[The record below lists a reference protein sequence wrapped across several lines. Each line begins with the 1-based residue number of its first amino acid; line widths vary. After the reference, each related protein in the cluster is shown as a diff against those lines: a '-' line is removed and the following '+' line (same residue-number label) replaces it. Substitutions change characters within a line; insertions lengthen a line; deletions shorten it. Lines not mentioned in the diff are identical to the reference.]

1 MIDVQIAKLDIGI
14 EGRQYLKTLISVI
27 VTCTLAII
35 MAICCVLVLS
45 SLFWGLCPWCGL
57 YDKWVIIPSEIF
69 Q

>member
-1 MIDVQIAKLDIGI
+1 MVGAQIVKLDIDI

-35 MAICCVLVLS
+35 MAIYCVLVLS
-45 SLFWGLCPWCGL
+45 SLLWGPCPWCGL
-57 YDKWVIIPSEIF
+57 YDKWVIIPPEFF